1 MSRTKEN
8 PKFKVDTSNVNNLD
22 NDCQSNVAKSFVNS
36 IIEIFKKGAY
46 LLLDC
51 KHFLASK
58 NQYTFFS
65 NIEDDRDEDYEPVQ
79 YKRMKWFQ
87 SNQQVKNN
95 KQK

>member
-1 MSRTKEN
+1 MSRTKEK
-8 PKFKVDTSNVNNLD
+8 PKFKVDTSNVNNTND
-22 NDCQSNVAKSFVNS
+22 DCQSNVAKSFVNNL
-36 IIEIFKKGAY
+36 IDTFKKGAY

-51 KHFLASK
+51 KHFLLSK

-65 NIEDDRDEDYEPVQ
+65 NIDEGKDEDYEPVQ